1 MAAPIPSAEI
11 RLSYPLYALDFDP
24 QDANRLVVGGGG
36 GGSSRSGVGNK
47 LTVLDAS
54 HVDSLQVVSEI
65 DLSRD
70 EDSVNT
76 LVAGPGR
83 RANSILVYAGINS
96 AAEDVEKG
104 NNKHFRVFAAD
115 LPAKPTAEGKIAELS
130 RSSLFSVADTDA
142 YQRLLRIS
150 GRVGAAATGTIG
162 RPKDAEIAVFDL
174 PAASSSN
181 PAPTLRGK
189 VELSKEAM
197 DMDLLQISDDE
208 HQLVYCDAY
217 DIYTLVIGPSSIRGP
232 HLIFT
237 VPFDHGTGATDRP
250 SFRCIRFL
258 TPGFVL
264 AVANRPKG
272 AGAVLQGFRLP
283 KLADLGK
290 TEKEG
295 KCRLSVATHLPKG
308 IARGTG
314 LAVRNLSPPAAPGA
328 KQDDAQFV
336 AAVTGQDSSITLFTL
351 DHQAVGDVSLIA
363 NLFPVTT
370 FKEVHSGPISG
381 VAFSPFAP
389 PPPPP
394 PSSSGDA
401 PPKPV
406 HHLKLAT
413 IGSMGNTCVVHRL
426 PLKRLPAPAPSA
438 ARSRPEKPAPAAAR
452 YVLALKSRKPS
463 ARNLFLGIALGVAF
477 LALLL
482 QAVIEVKGFSPPI
495 IGARY
500 VTPSR
505 WHSPGLYYGP
515 DGKYTALAIPS
526 ASAAPSSAVPAVEG
540 VLGEYLAAAASAA
553 ASAAEG
559 EGEEAKKVV
568 LRPFVEEEATDEG
581 ETEPAVV
588 VKVEVEAEADNDET
602 QREPAKGWEEL
613 SALQKELWKKALKRA
628 GQWTEEVG
636 EAVFKGVLF
645 GEIGGAVGGAV
656 GAMVA

>member
-1 MAAPIPSAEI
+1 MAAPIASAEI

-24 QDANRLVVGGGG
+24 KDANRLIVGGGG

-47 LTVLDAS
+47 ISVLDAS
-54 HVDSLQVVSEI
+54 HADSLQIVSEI

-76 LVAGPGR
+76 LVAGPER
-83 RANSILVYAGINS
+83 KQNSILVYAGINS
-96 AAEDVEKG
+96 AEEDVKKG
-104 NNKHFRVFAAD
+104 KNEHFRVFAAD
-115 LPAKPTAEGKIAELS
+115 LPTKPTAAGKISELS
-130 RSSLFSVADTDA
+130 RSSLFSITDTDT

-150 GRVGAAATGTIG
+150 GQVGAVATGTIG
-162 RPKDAEIAVFDL
+162 RPKDSEIAVFDL
-174 PAASSSN
+174 PAASTSS

-189 VELSKEAM
+189 VELAKEAM

-217 DIYTLVIGPSSIRGP
+217 DIYTLVIGKSSINGP
-232 HLIFT
+232 HPIFT
-237 VPFDHGTGATDRP
+237 VPYDTGTGATDRP

-258 TPGFVL
+258 TPTFVL

-272 AGAVLQGFRLP
+272 AGVVLQGFRLP

-295 KCRLSVATHLPKG
+295 KCRLSVSTHLPKG

-328 KQDDAQFV
+328 RQEDTQFV
-336 AAVTGQDSSITLFTL
+336 IAVTGQDSSITLYTV
-351 DHQAVGDVSLIA
+351 DHQAVGDVSLIT
-363 NLFPVTT
+363 NLYPVTT
-370 FKEVHSGPISG
+370 LKEVHLGPISG
-381 VAFSPFAP
+381 VAFSQFI
-389 PPPPP
+389 PPPP
-394 PSSSGDA
+394 PSGDT
-401 PPKPV
+401 PQKPV
-406 HHLKLAT
+406 HLKLAS

-426 PLKRLPAPAPSA
+426 PLKQFPSSTPSNA
-438 ARSRPEKPAPAAAR
+438 KSKSEKPATAPAR

-463 ARNLFLGIALGVAF
+463 PRNLFLGFALVVA
-477 LALLL
+477 LIALLL
-482 QAVIEVKGFSPPI
+482 QGILEVKGLSGPV
-495 IGARY
+495 IGARS

-515 DGKYTALAIPS
+515 DGGYTAIS
-526 ASAAPSSAVPAVEG
+526 AAAAASASPVSSSAAPVVEG
-540 VLGEYLAAAASAA
+540 VLGEYLAAAAAA
-553 ASAAEG
+553 
-559 EGEEAKKVV
+559 GEEAKKVV
-568 LRPFVEEEATDEG
+568 LRPFIEGEANEEGGKEEE
-581 ETEPAVV
+581 VV
-588 VKVEVEAEADNDET
+588 VKVEVEEANDEDPHG
-602 QREPAKGWEEL
+602 PAKGWEEL
-613 SALQKELWKKALKRA
+613 SAKQRELWKKALKRA

-636 EAVFKGVLF
+636 EAVFRGVLF